1 MAQGSF
7 LLPLVT
13 VQGVPGYYIP
23 SLLEIHFFC
32 KHFTPF
38 RALAQGNFT
47 LKSFCF
53 PGKIFCNIMNM
64 NIPSGSVVEE
74 LIEETENVSLN
85 DFSIQVEADNEG
97 ARATVE
103 STVVGRFFSKKLVSN
118 GTLRKALS
126 GMWKLSRGWRLQS
139 PAPKT
144 FIFRLN
150 NPREVKYVLENGPWN
165 PCGGFMMAVA
175 LPEDGRWESADF
187 SGLEIWVK
195 ALGVPMPYLT
205 DECLKQM
212 ANRMGTLVR
221 ANKVRHNGT
230 IVKDYLR
237 FQVRINLLAPLL
249 AGVSL
254 PDLGN
259 KKVWSYFKYERLP
272 LFCFKCGIIGHEED
286 GCSGRKRMVAVHDG
300 RSIPLYGPWLRD
312 GARLENG
319 FALLEVDELQDRRRL
334 ERPESSALVK
344 EASPKVLQSEEV
356 GSDGINRGLES
367 SPIVDA
373 IGGSTR
379 VEKEGM
385 EGVVSQRSDNSFEVA
400 YNDYVDCSHFPTQHV
415 VHVANIF
422 KEKLGTIKFGASRE
436 EVDSATTKPVNIKK
450 LKKPCVVGP
459 RGIPRPPIFGRTL
472 DESGLVRG
480 NKRKKI
486 SGSSDPKNDFV
497 DESQGQCCFIG
508 VDKTGVKEAFG
519 EVSGVNQS
527 IESNSRDEEIDQS
540 KKARLITQTLRSEE
554 SSFEADKDSE
564 EITRGVLKVGGHE
577 AALAR
582 GGGLVAMI
590 ESAPARLDEKLRA
603 LNNLLVDVQSRLD
616 LAHYL
621 GFRKLNKEDRF
632 LGNPIIWSNSKVN
645 DLKFIKEK
653 VCSKIEGWRC
663 KLLSQAGRSTL
674 IRAVAQSSPIYSM
687 ATFLI
692 PKTICTE
699 MDQAVRKYWWTGNA
713 DKERFLALI
722 DWNSLCLPLDRGG
735 LNFKKFE
742 DINLALIS
750 KLGWKLASEDD
761 SLWCKVFKAKYMSN
775 GDKSFWSMKVPKHA
789 SFGAKGI
796 MASRD
801 LIRNETCWLIGNGRR
816 AEVWN
821 SPWIPWLDWNM
832 FRAAFNP
839 LIEQRS
845 VKVSTLIGEDGE
857 WRASS
862 INRWFVPS
870 VVNSWN
876 LIKRLPNS
884 RNDLLVWKDAT
895 NGLFS
900 PSVAYKSII
909 KNRWGEPDSFWNR
922 IWKLK
927 ITERLKMFLWK
938 LCKDILPFG
947 SRLSRIFGNN
957 NSCVICGEVDDS
969 AQHLFWKCPLAKAVW
984 FASRW
989 SIRSENLQ
997 FDSPRKMV
1005 EWILN
1010 PDFLSGVDAGDL
1022 GEFNRFGI
1030 CLIDELWTARNR
1042 AFHERVIPSWR
1053 GVLARVQG
1061 AASCLFSAWDNRPTR
1076 EVVQHDHREIY
1087 VDNLVLF
1094 VDAAFKDLRAS
1105 AGIVVSNL
1113 EGSFLEA
1120 QAVNFDATQPLE
1132 AESWAIIHA
1141 LYWCQTRGWRQA
1153 VVVSD
1158 CLLLVQSLK
1167 ARRAPDWRFMDVFW
1181 KLLELLDALPE
1192 VEVVWKPRAMVQ
1204 PAHLVAQWAF
1214 RLSFSGFLTAE
1225 ELVPL
1230 VTF

>member
-1 MAQGSF
+1 MMAQGSF
-7 LLPLVT
+7 LLPLDT

-23 SLLEIHFFC
+23 SLLEIHFFS

-38 RALAQGNFT
+38 RVLAQSNFP

-53 PGKIFCNIMNM
+53 PENFFCSSMNM

-74 LIEETENVSLN
+74 LIEETENVSLD

-103 STVVGRFFSKKLVSN
+103 ATVVGRFFSKKLVAN

-126 GMWKLSRGWRLQS
+126 SMWKLSRGWRLQS

-286 GCSGRKRMVAVHDG
+286 GCFGRKRMVAVHDG

-334 ERPESSALVK
+334 EKPESSALAK
-344 EASPKVLQSEEV
+344 EASPKVLQSGEV

-400 YNDYVDCSHFPTQHV
+400 YNDYVDCSRFPTQHV

-436 EVDSATTKPVNIKK
+436 DVDSATTKPVNIKK

-459 RGIPRPPIFGRTL
+459 RGIPRPPIFGRTM

-480 NKRKKI
+480 NKRKKV

-497 DESQGQCCFIG
+497 DESQGQCCFLG
-508 VDKTGVKEAFG
+508 VDKIGVKEAFG

-554 SSFEADKDSE
+554 SSFEADNDSEEITHVDSATTKPVNIKKLKKPCVVGPRGIPRPPIFGRTMDESGLVRGNKRKKVSGSSDPKNDFVDESQGQCCFLGVDKIGVKEAFGEVSGVNQSIESNSRDEEIDQSKKARLITQTLRSEESSFEADNDSE
-564 EITRGVLKVGGHE
+564 EITRGRVLMFCLGSWRISDWLWKKGKEGRQKLME
-577 AALAR
+577 LR
-582 GGGLVAMI
+582 G
-590 ESAPARLDEKLRA
+590 D
-603 LNNLLVDVQSRLD
+603 
-616 LAHYL
+616 
-621 GFRKLNKEDRF
+621 F
-632 LGNPIIWSNSKVN
+632 
-645 DLKFIKEK
+645 
-653 VCSKIEGWRC
+653 
-663 KLLSQAGRSTL
+663 
-674 IRAVAQSSPIYSM
+674 
-687 ATFLI
+687 
-692 PKTICTE
+692 
-699 MDQAVRKYWWTGNA
+699 
-713 DKERFLALI
+713 
-722 DWNSLCLPLDRGG
+722 SL
-735 LNFKKFE
+735 
-742 DINLALIS
+742 
-750 KLGWKLASEDD
+750 
-761 SLWCKVFKAKYMSN
+761 
-775 GDKSFWSMKVPKHA
+775 
-789 SFGAKGI
+789 
-796 MASRD
+796 
-801 LIRNETCWLIGNGRR
+801 
-816 AEVWN
+816 
-821 SPWIPWLDWNM
+821 
-832 FRAAFNP
+832 
-839 LIEQRS
+839 
-845 VKVSTLIGEDGE
+845 
-857 WRASS
+857 S
-862 INRWFVPS
+862 INKV
-870 VVNSWN
+870 
-876 LIKRLPNS
+876 
-884 RNDLLVWKDAT
+884 
-895 NGLFS
+895 
-900 PSVAYKSII
+900 
-909 KNRWGEPDSFWNR
+909 
-922 IWKLK
+922 
-927 ITERLKMFLWK
+927 
-938 LCKDILPFG
+938 
-947 SRLSRIFGNN
+947 
-957 NSCVICGEVDDS
+957 
-969 AQHLFWKCPLAKAVW
+969 
-984 FASRW
+984 
-989 SIRSENLQ
+989 
-997 FDSPRKMV
+997 
-1005 EWILN
+1005 
-1010 PDFLSGVDAGDL
+1010 
-1022 GEFNRFGI
+1022 
-1030 CLIDELWTARNR
+1030 
-1042 AFHERVIPSWR
+1042 
-1053 GVLARVQG
+1053 
-1061 AASCLFSAWDNRPTR
+1061 
-1076 EVVQHDHREIY
+1076 
-1087 VDNLVLF
+1087 
-1094 VDAAFKDLRAS
+1094 
-1105 AGIVVSNL
+1105 
-1113 EGSFLEA
+1113 
-1120 QAVNFDATQPLE
+1120 
-1132 AESWAIIHA
+1132 
-1141 LYWCQTRGWRQA
+1141 
-1153 VVVSD
+1153 
-1158 CLLLVQSLK
+1158 
-1167 ARRAPDWRFMDVFW
+1167 
-1181 KLLELLDALPE
+1181 
-1192 VEVVWKPRAMVQ
+1192 
-1204 PAHLVAQWAF
+1204 
-1214 RLSFSGFLTAE
+1214 
-1225 ELVPL
+1225 
-1230 VTF
+1230 